1 MLKRRASRS
10 DPQTMTRHR
19 AALLAVAIG
28 FALAAAWNAVRL
40 TREHDARPASRVSDE
55 AGLLGDY
62 VPVLEWGTASWW
74 EDLGIDFHV
83 VALRDPDTP
92 SEELAQRVFHA
103 RRVGVAAPTGGI
115 LLLLNGARREA
126 RIEVSYQLEGAL
138 NDALLGDL
146 VRDQLVPY
154 VSYRHVGMA
163 VMDVV
168 HLLKDVVLWKVGT
181 GALDLDEAF
190 RQRPFVRDQAAF
202 LSGGAGARS
211 ALPSRPVDGDHKAR
225 VPDARR
231 ADYAPA
237 ADPGGSVQAFLRAT
251 RDLAGDPSLE
261 LFTPGSRV
269 MRERYPVA
277 PFEELQRYRRLVASQ
292 PLRLVV
298 EGDRA
303 VATSD
308 APAPGFV
315 PVLLHRMGGTWRVD
329 LVETWK
335 NLFFDRRGS
344 YVQVNTNNPYA
355 FGLHAFGS
363 HGSQDLGPVDL
374 GGRPLPDA
382 LADLEGRGDALSHFL
397 LAEILFRNCFVALD
411 AIEHYD
417 TAVRLAPEVALYRS
431 TLQQRRRYLGFGP
444 SAPRSDAD
452 PGAAARAR
460 RCDAATACD
469 AGWPGLRRPSR

>member
-1 MLKRRASRS
+1 
-10 DPQTMTRHR
+10 
-19 AALLAVAIG
+19 
-28 FALAAAWNAVRL
+28 
-40 TREHDARPASRVSDE
+40 
-55 AGLLGDY
+55 
-62 VPVLEWGTASWW
+62 
-74 EDLGIDFHV
+74 
-83 VALRDPDTP
+83 
-92 SEELAQRVFHA
+92 
-103 RRVGVAAPTGGI
+103 VGAAAPTGGI

-126 RIEVSYQLEGAL
+126 RIEVSYELEGAL

-168 HLLKDVVLWKVGT
+168 HLLKDVVLWKVLT
-181 GALDLDEAF
+181 GALDLGEAF

-202 LSGGAGARS
+202 LSGGAGAGS
-211 ALPSRPVDGDHKAR
+211 ALPSAPMDGDYKAR
-225 VPDARR
+225 VPEARR
-231 ADYAPA
+231 GDYAPA
-237 ADPGGSVQAFLRAT
+237 ADPAGSVQAFLRAT

-292 PLRLVV
+292 PLRLVTRG
-298 EGDRA
+298 ERA
-303 VATSD
+303 VATSER
-308 APAPGFV
+308 PAPGFV

-355 FGLHAFGS
+355 FGLGAFGS
-363 HGSQDLGPVDL
+363 HGSHDLGPVDL
-374 GGRPLPDA
+374 DGRPLPDA
-382 LADLEGRGDALSHFL
+382 LADLESRGDALSHFL

-417 TAVRLAPEVALYRS
+417 TAVRLAPEVALYRD
-431 TLQQRRRYLGFGP
+431 TLRARRRYLGFGP
-444 SAPRSDAD
+444 SASP
-452 PGAAARAR
+452 PAAPSAAPARTP
-460 RCDAATACD
+460 RCDSRSACD
-469 AGWPGLRRPSR
+469 AGRPGLQ